1 MMAFPVFH
9 KGHGAIVR
17 MQCGKPPKKHTEP
30 ASFSVLKGEL
40 VKASVGFCRDSIRC
54 FMESSQTR
62 VEQWSKLCSWHPHVS
77 HYQTSDSWSP
87 ISDRLHFSTL
97 GWRAEEECEEHQ
109 RLKKK
114 ALLRSVPALIRGP
127 RRRWQVYSV
136 KNSDAT
142 LSWGCCG
149 QLETNRKPLEH
160 EQRPAFRM
168 K

>member
-9 KGHGAIVR
+9 KKTRRHRSHAVWEAPEETHWACIIFNVKRGA
-17 MQCGKPPKKHTEP
+17 
-30 ASFSVLKGEL
+30 GERQR
-40 VKASVGFCRDSIRC
+40 GFCRDSIRC

-97 GWRAEEECEEHQ
+97 GWRAEEECVEHQ

-114 ALLRSVPALIRGP
+114 ALLRFVPALIRGP

-149 QLETNRKPLEH
+149 QLDTNRKPLEH